1 MFLYGFFFFLV
12 IYFVSLHKRDSDSV
26 GFRFLLVL
34 TAVFCPWI
42 RSILQEMQTR
52 LHDFTSFSTG
62 LLADLERSEQ
72 CQNKVP
78 ISLCHWHR
86 TEQRASCVLSLS
98 RSAVNCLCSGAA
110 LLHIHSLWGPVVFY
124 CFSIIADHVIWQFFF
139 FCFSSVFLRFWTE
152 CSPVCR
158 PTEQSSSRES
168 QRRTKIRWCPGV
180 NLCALCVY

>member
-1 MFLYGFFFFLV
+1 
-12 IYFVSLHKRDSDSV
+12 
-26 GFRFLLVL
+26 
-34 TAVFCPWI
+34 
-42 RSILQEMQTR
+42 MQTR

-110 LLHIHSLWGPVVFY
+110 LLHIHSLWGPIVFY

-139 FCFSSVFLRFWTE
+139 FFFFVSHLCFSGSGQNALQSAGQQNRAAAGSHSAGQRSDGVQVWTCVLFVFIRI
-152 CSPVCR
+152 CSH
-158 PTEQSSSRES
+158 SFS
-168 QRRTKIRWCPGV
+168 PGNTNQV
-180 NLCALCVY
+180 TWKMFIFDFRSAPFHPCSWSNNNCL